1 MPSLVITVDSALMLP
16 DMTSR
21 ADYARIGSI
30 GHAAVAS
37 CLKKPDQYITVSVVK
52 AEVVTVGGQEKGV
65 WAQLDSIGGADNF
78 NGFAGEFTA
87 RLAENGVDPS
97 KVSVTFRDVGRGEFA
112 MKGKTFA

>member
-1 MPSLVITVDSALMLP
+1 M
-16 DMTSR
+16 
-21 ADYARIGSI
+21 
-30 GHAAVAS
+30 
-37 CLKKPDQYITVSVVK
+37 
-52 AEVVTVGGQEKGV
+52 

-87 RLAENGVDPS
+87 KLAENGVDPS